1 VGYEQLVARVA
12 ILARRRKALHD
23 WLTIRTH
30 RTGPERPRPS
40 PSTSVVLTVCDV
52 VRRETKN
59 RNRQLL
65 RLKHL
70 VAAAVSAADENDLAE
85 LNDFLISES
94 AKITSFEKEL
104 YRVEK
109 WAVRTLGYR
118 RPISFLKVA
127 ATNGQVH

>member
-1 VGYEQLVARVA
+1 MVARGA
-12 ILARRRKALHD
+12 ILERRRRALHD

-40 PSTSVVLTVCDV
+40 PST
-52 VRRETKN
+52 KN

-65 RLKHL
+65 HLKHL

-94 AKITSFEKEL
+94 AKTTSFEKEL
-104 YRVEK
+104 YRLEK